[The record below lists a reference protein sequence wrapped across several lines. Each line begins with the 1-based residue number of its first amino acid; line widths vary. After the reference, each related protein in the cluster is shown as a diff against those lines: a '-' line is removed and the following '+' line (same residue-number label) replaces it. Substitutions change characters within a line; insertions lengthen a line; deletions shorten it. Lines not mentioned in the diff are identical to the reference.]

1 MEIAVYRTCSE
12 GQSPESTPI
21 THTMKTI
28 TDFCTPIALLAIVGL
43 CTVNFA
49 SAQTFTEDFNDGE
62 PTSFWKEG
70 GNTFVSDLG
79 DNSQG
84 ALNLGGGGFSKYT
97 LPFDDSDASV
107 AGGVYSLS
115 FDWSIDGS
123 TFTDNSQQFYAGF
136 GTSPGDGG
144 SSQGN
149 VDGNGFID
157 NQLSYG
163 FRFSGVDFSNA
174 TGGTSITVRAGDG
187 PNRTALTDF
196 STSITRASATD
207 IWEATFRIDVDV
219 SGNSI
224 SYFVNDVS
232 LGTTEATVTD
242 IGGVWFKTDQG
253 DNNAFF
259 NIDNVS
265 VVVPEPGT
273 YALIAGLLGLS
284 CVMVRRR
291 K

>member
-1 MEIAVYRTCSE
+1 
-12 GQSPESTPI
+12 
-21 THTMKTI
+21 MKNI
-28 TDFCTPIALLAIVGL
+28 TDLPTPIALLAILGL

-49 SAQTFTEDFNDGE
+49 SAATFSEDFTTDPGN
-62 PTSFWKEG
+62 WKSG
-70 GNTFVSDLG
+70 GSTNVSG
-79 DNSQG
+79 G
-84 ALNLGGGGFSKYT
+84 TVNLGGGGFSKYAIA
-97 LPFDDSDASV
+97 FDDSAGDT
-107 AGGVYSLS
+107 AGGVFSLS
-115 FDWSIDGS
+115 FDWAIDGS

-136 GTSPGDGG
+136 GTSPGHGG
-144 SSQGN
+144 SSQGD

-242 IGGVWFKTDQG
+242 IGGVWFKMDQG

-265 VVVPEPGT
+265 VVVPEPSA

-284 CVMVRRR
+284 YVMVRRR

>member
-1 MEIAVYRTCSE
+1 
-12 GQSPESTPI
+12 
-21 THTMKTI
+21 MKQYTQNYS
-28 TDFCTPIALLAIVGL
+28 CLLRVGL
-43 CTVNFA
+43 LSVASLTIASTA
-49 SAQTFTEDFNDGE
+49 SAATFFEDFTIDPGNWSDGGS
-62 PTSFWKEG
+62 TNVSG
-70 GNTFVSDLG
+70 GTANI
-79 DNSQG
+79 
-84 ALNLGGGGFSKYT
+84 GGGGYSKYAMA
-97 LPFDDSDASV
+97 FDDSAGDT
-107 AGGVYSLS
+107 AGGVFSLS
-115 FDWSIDGS
+115 FDWAIDGS

-136 GTSPGDGG
+136 GTSLGDGG

-163 FRFSGVDFSNA
+163 FRLSGVDFSNA

-187 PNRTALTDF
+187 PNKNNTNEF
-196 STSITRASATD
+196 STSITRSSTTD

-232 LGTTEATVTD
+232 LGTTEATVAD

-265 VVVPEPGT
+265 VVVPEPGA
-273 YALIAGLLGLS
+273 YALIAGMFGLS
-284 CVMVRRR
+284 YVMVRRR
-291 K
+291 R